1 MTPPRASDGME
12 RAIERAMERGIER
25 PIERAY
31 YLLTLALAID

>member
-1 MTPPRASDGME
+1 M
-12 RAIERAMERGIER
+12 ERAMERGIER

>member
-12 RAIERAMERGIER
+12 RAIERAIERGIER
-25 PIERAY
+25 GIERAY